1 MKIGILI
8 QARSLSSRF
17 PLKVLKNINDIPL
30 IVHLYNRLRKSKVAN
45 ELAILIPDGPNDYN
59 LEQVLISNGCKFFKG
74 SEENVLSRYYA
85 AAKYYKLNHIV
96 RITADCPLACPD
108 LIDQM
113 LKIYLNDKSL
123 GYFSNTINPTFP
135 DGLDVEIF
143 DFVSLEKAFNDADDN
158 YQKEHVTPYMKQN
171 SSIKSANH
179 EFNVDVSGYRLTIDY
194 QDDLEFLE
202 SLLKTNPD
210 IWNKNF
216 ESIIQILLKNE
227 DNGKTTK
234 VRVRDEGSKMSNNK
248 KLWDTANR
256 NIVAGTM
263 LFSKNPNLHCPN
275 KWPSYFKKAKGCEIT
290 DIDGQLY
297 LDFSYMGIGTNLL
310 GYGHPEVDLAVTKAV
325 VDGNMSTLNCAEE
338 VFLSEKLLQMHPWS
352 EKLFFC
358 RTGGEANTIALRLS
372 RVSSKRRKVAIC
384 GYHGWHDWYL
394 SANISEKNSLNEH
407 LLTGLKTEG
416 IPKDYAGLTRPFSYG
431 DFIGFD
437 KAIECSEVGTVI
449 MEVARNKELD
459 RTFLQYVRDRTAS
472 KEINLIFDECS
483 SGFRKNFGGLFE
495 DLGFFPDAVMY
506 GKALGNGYAIN
517 VVIGS
522 SRFMNNSN
530 ETFISSTFWSER
542 IGSAAALAVLNVM
555 ERSKS
560 YDVVHNKGLDFRSKL
575 GNLAESLELNIL
587 FSGIPAITNFHIE
600 NIENSV
606 LKTFIAQEMLK
617 EGYLTTNTIYFST
630 AHDEEKTNYWLKKL
644 EVVLKKIKLHLDKK
658 LDLREAIEGDIC
670 MKGFGR
676 LN

>member
-17 PLKVLKNINDIPL
+17 PLKVLKTINDIPL
-30 IVHLYNRLRKSKVAN
+30 IVHLYHRLRNSKVAN
-45 ELAILIPDGPNDYN
+45 ELAIIIPDGPNDYK
-59 LEQVLISNGCKFFKG
+59 LEQVLISSGCNFFKG

-85 AAKYYKLNHIV
+85 AAKHYQLNHIV
-96 RITADCPLACPD
+96 RITADCPLSCPD
-108 LIDQM
+108 LIDNM
-113 LKIYLNDKSL
+113 LKIYLEDESL
-123 GYFSNTINPTFP
+123 GYFSNTIHPTFP

-143 DFVSLEKAFNDADDN
+143 DYLSLEKAFNSVHDR
-158 YQKEHVTPYMKQN
+158 YQKEHVTPYMKQS
-171 SSIKSANH
+171 SSIRRANY
-179 EFNVDVSGYRLTIDY
+179 EFYLDASRYRLTIDY
-194 QDDLEFLE
+194 KDDFEFLE
-202 SLLKTNPD
+202 SLLETNPD
-210 IWNKNF
+210 IWNKNYK
-216 ESIIQILLKNE
+216 SIIGILLENKENK
-227 DNGKTTK
+227 KTNA
-234 VRVRDEGSKMSNNK
+234 VRLRDEGSKMSDNK

-256 NIVAGTM
+256 NIVGGTM
-263 LFSKNPNLHCPN
+263 LFSKNPNLHCPD

-290 DIDGQLY
+290 DIDGKVY

-325 VDGNMSTLNCAEE
+325 SDGNMSTLNCAEE

-394 SANISEKNSLNEH
+394 SANISEHKALNEH

-431 DFIGFD
+431 DFVGFN
-437 KAIECSEVGTVI
+437 KSIECSEVGTVI
-449 MEVARNKELD
+449 MEVARNKELNQP
-459 RTFLQYVRDRTAS
+459 FLQYVRDKTAS

-483 SGFRKNFGGLFE
+483 SGFRKNFGGLYK
-495 DLGFFPDAVMY
+495 DLDFFPDAVMY

-522 SRFMNNSN
+522 SHFMNSSN
-530 ETFISSTFWSER
+530 ETFISSTFWTER
-542 IGSAAALAVLNVM
+542 IGSAAALSVLNVM
-555 ERSKS
+555 ESSKS
-560 YDVVHNKGLDFRSKL
+560 YASVHNMGLDFRAKL
-575 GNLAESLELNIL
+575 ANLAESLELNVS
-587 FSGIPAITNFHIE
+587 FSGIPAITNFYIE

-617 EGYLTTNTIYFST
+617 QGYLTTNTIYFST
-630 AHDEEKTNYWLKKL
+630 AHDEEKTNYWFQNL
-644 EVVLKKIKLHLDKK
+644 EVVLKKIKLHQDKK
-658 LDLREAIEGDIC
+658 LDLREAIQGDIC
-670 MKGFGR
+670 MNGFGR